1 MLIQDHVNDDDD
13 LKEIQLDLVDYGP
26 QPYVINHE
34 ENLND
39 YNTQTFL
46 NLKQYSQQA
55 DKEQINDQIKK
66 DTLKMSAT
74 QTQIKDEQTQS
85 NDHSTKPSTQI
96 QVQDLSSKRSKKA
109 EKIMNKVKE
118 HQHNQLFQRQNLQ
131 LQIENSQIK
140 NDANKQVSKAP
151 SIGTLQR
158 PKSVPQQSSI
168 QNSKTL
174 KNKFNDEIQSQ
185 NTNNKKFKISE
196 DIVISAKRSML
207 SRNNAQIN
215 SGKNYLEQNEEIKVP
230 DIQFD
235 KLQNSRYRAQSQQ
248 TKKIKESLTQNVENA
263 IRRDISKR
271 QIIYTSSESD
281 IDDDEGYEEDLNIQ
295 SGDENQNDLT
305 QFISDPQQLQNSNQ
319 NPQQQLNQQD
329 PQQLNPIVDKKPWL
343 DVLDNKF
350 LNEEKNI
357 QRQQFFDEFY
367 QAEDFIVGQGKKPRE
382 FNFQKEEEK
391 VKEQELNNNNN
402 ESVDNSEDK
411 DKFNFKKFVLSNQSW
426 YIHDQILFSLELKPK
441 CDRIT
446 CYGTDK
452 EFEDYIIDPS
462 NQHIFQ
468 KYKNSYDLLKQHNF
482 HQYIIKNRDL
492 LYDYKENDDIDSNF
506 QLVLYHLP
514 QFVKVKAIDLPI
526 KYLNR
531 HCTLSVSSQSNIQIH
546 SKSCVYFIYL
556 QGLFD
561 SEKVHLEVNKEK
573 QNEEAQNNLAPN
585 RQNNLAPNP
594 ILQNQQQSVNN
605 SKIQEQEDK
614 ISFKLRRY
622 VENVSFNIVVY
633 QPFMSKSTDTIIN
646 AAQLG
651 TKGRDLQQLILT
663 RKSWINVYH
672 LPNVNEYSSDH
683 DENTLIEMKN
693 CYICNQRTLLFKG
706 FDSEYYLYIK
716 DSDKVILLKTGLGM
730 ITDLSKS
737 KSKMSKNYED
747 PNSHSQQNESVEDL
761 CERMH
766 LGYFI
771 VKHKNSVN
779 IAKNYYQAFQINKE
793 GSYQNMNLGRLN
805 EIKFL
810 RMIDNFEKTQGQSS
824 QTCSDQNLS
833 INFRNRTAREVYSFD
848 IANQIF
854 RVYNFHAYSP
864 GKLKHC
870 FLINTGKGTG
880 CGYSC
885 QFEKYLVNLNKNS
898 HEGYSIDCFALSR
911 DDKSVAKFLR
921 RKASGRGIKDH
932 QVDMLYVNY
941 IIKRSLYGSDQVQIS
956 EISKELKISS
966 KVFLQNKNIPKR
978 DKMKLKLSKSSQ
990 LYKSKKT
997 LRIIKEKLMAQSSSE
1012 SDKEDDSDSDSVQN
1026 SFTQQQVYLEDK
1038 QIQKREK
1045 HLTELQ
1051 ITPTSY
1057 IFDNSVELLNHFKYQ
1072 YQMQNVQALYQQN
1085 IIYNYHHDNFDSPEE
1100 INYHK
1105 VLKCNS
1111 QFIWQAYAKKNYLV
1125 FIKQEISKMGNL
1137 IPKNQMEYQ
1146 IIKLQPDMLIREAT
1160 LSQNRQNIIIVY
1172 QYSQNKVDKRSSIVV
1187 NFSDVT
1193 QPCFETQIEN
1203 IRSIIEFTDTHLY
1216 LLRRNVKDQTNL
1228 PNSQTCNVKEKTNI
1242 TKYKFNN
1249 KELVRDNEMDF
1260 NLTDFLRNEKYQE
1273 HYYYNE
1279 YRPQSFFHFVYRDK
1293 YFILQFDYS
1302 YYMIMDKLN
1311 VSYFGTFELSDKHL
1325 YLTYDKEELFVINMP
1340 SNDSRQKEIR
1350 QYQFKE
1356 GLIETAMRLGV
1367 QKQHVV
1373 FNCKHGQFVVQDAEY
1388 QEVCHINLKFV
1399 EQQHTSLIHGQT
1411 LILDMTND
1419 HDMVKYINSLQ
1430 TEQIIYH
1437 YDIYDS
1443 TLLHQILPRS
1453 QKVIETIMKKLSFAN
1468 MKSIP
1473 LILQRN
1479 SQNKT
1484 ILDLAVKCQDFFKIN
1499 IILEILMKYQS
1510 QTYLNEIVDPHI
1522 NYMLQYKFNL
1532 KEYFESE
1539 LPMQQIQNANYPNYS
1554 KNRETLIYGDFKDH
1568 HTLYYIFNNYN
1579 KFVGSKIKENK
1590 DMGQVQV
1597 EYFFLNIPVTSL
1609 SKEFMQNLAE
1619 LRDLEIYETLP
1630 IQTIID
1636 YKWKKFAYWSTF
1648 KQFLLFM
1655 MFLINYVVDIYLFI
1669 CIGQERDTVMLI
1681 IPKIFCLIY
1690 VILMER
1696 YEYKILKQVGLRKYF
1711 EDPWNYSDQVFAL
1724 LYLACII
1731 VDWIQGHDDAQQI
1744 MLSIMCFFV
1753 FTKLCSNLRVFK
1765 GFSFQMSMLKAVF
1778 FDIRYF
1784 ILLYTF
1790 VIGMYGLI
1798 FTLLKIKANDDDTY
1812 YEGISYLGFFVMSFR
1827 ASIGDS
1833 QVDNFYE
1840 LQGFQAVFGWLVWI
1854 SGILFMNIIL
1864 LNFIIAV
1871 ISESYDK
1878 VMQRMTAESY
1888 KIKCQLIQERE
1899 SYFTEQDFKNRKFFP
1914 KYLILRRPIQGQQE
1928 GDIDWQGF
1936 VKDLKKSINK
1946 SQSTQVSNIK
1956 LTNDHLKNDIYEKLV
1971 LVQRDIQ
1978 LKQESFESSIKFHL
1992 AETVKQISSQQ
2003 NSLDEKLEKMIKGQD
2018 ALQQRFDKSIQPL
2031 VQLQQWQQFQLKQQQ
2046 LNNNLPLPKIEE
2058 KILHLNTNSNIQMRP
2073 PQLNLVQSRSAMISN
2088 SSDPRIQSSNLL
2100 KLETKI
2106 QIGPA
2111 SQLQQDKLELNQQK
2125 SIKKEEIQEQSIK
2138 SEIMEEGN
2146 EVVAEDMDNAGSDKE
2161 SDYKC
2166 DTTQ

>member
-34 ENLND
+34 ENMND

-118 HQHNQLFQRQNLQ
+118 HQQNQLFQRQNLQ

-140 NDANKQVSKAP
+140 NDANKQVSRAP
-151 SIGTLQR
+151 SIGTLSR

-174 KNKFNDEIQSQ
+174 KNKFNNNIEAQSQ
-185 NTNNKKFKISE
+185 NTNNQKFKISE
-196 DIVISAKRSML
+196 DIVISAKKSML

-215 SGKNYLEQNEEIKVP
+215 SDRNNLQQNEEIKVA

-235 KLQNSRYRAQSQQ
+235 KNQTSRYRAQSQQ
-248 TKKIKESLTQNVENA
+248 TRKIKEPLTQNVENA
-263 IRRDISKR
+263 IRRDINKR

-281 IDDDEGYEEDLNIQ
+281 IDDDEGYEEDPNIQ

-305 QFISDPQQLQNSNQ
+305 QFISDPQQQQNNNQ
-319 NPQQQLNQQD
+319 NPNQQINQQD
-329 PQQLNPIVDKKPWL
+329 PQQLNLIVDNKPWL
-343 DVLDNKF
+343 DVLDNNF
-350 LNEEKNI
+350 LNEEQNI

-367 QAEDFIVGQGKKPRE
+367 QAEDFIVGQGKIPRE

-391 VKEQELNNNNN
+391 GKVQEQNNNNN
-402 ESVDNSEDK
+402 ESVDTSEDK
-411 DKFNFKKFVLSNQSW
+411 DKFNYKKLVL
-426 YIHDQILFSLELKPK
+426 K
-441 CDRIT
+441 T
-446 CYGTDK
+446 CYGLDQ

-462 NQHIFQ
+462 NQDIFS
-468 KYKNSYDLLKQHNF
+468 KFKNSYDLLKQHNF
-482 HQYIIKNRDL
+482 HQYIITNRDL
-492 LYDYKENDDIDSNF
+492 LHDYEKIDKIESNF

-514 QFVKVKAIDLPI
+514 QFVKVKTIDLPI
-526 KYLNR
+526 K
-531 HCTLSVSSQSNIQIH
+531 
-546 SKSCVYFIYL
+546 
-556 QGLFD
+556 
-561 SEKVHLEVNKEK
+561 
-573 QNEEAQNNLAPN
+573 
-585 RQNNLAPNP
+585 
-594 ILQNQQQSVNN
+594 
-605 SKIQEQEDK
+605 
-614 ISFKLRRY
+614 RY

-706 FDSEYYLYIK
+706 YDSEYYLYIK
-716 DSDKVILLKTGLGM
+716 DADKVILLKTGLGM

-1484 ILDLAVKCQDFFKIN
+1484 ILDLAVKFQDFFKIN